1 MHFFTQSLSQK
12 QEKQVCSRHITE
24 LEFANGRSEHVLSNE
39 QCTNWLSTNRP
50 SFAAAN
56 QIMALMHG
64 EPWTCWKTESTCCR
78 SVQFR
83 CCNQIKSWRMLIK
96 GRMPTISWL
105 LTVLFK
111 ISSDISFLFHVG
123 LQTRYLMLSALQLH
137 TQVHWAHTHD
147 ICSTYSAL

>member
-24 LEFANGRSEHVLSNE
+24 LEFANGRSELVLSNINTAQTDWAPTE
-39 QCTNWLSTNRP
+39 SWRWCT
-50 SFAAAN
+50 
-56 QIMALMHG
+56 G
-64 EPWTCWKTESTCCR
+64 EPWTCWKTQSICCT

-83 CCNQIKSWRMLIK
+83 CCNQIKSWRMLIT

-105 LTVLFK
+105 LRVLFK
-111 ISSDISFLFHVG
+111 ISNDISFLFHVG